1 LILPAAA
8 IVGFLAVEGRLR
20 SLWTFWSWPL
30 TAVLLLLDLGWYALA
45 YDTGGNEFL
54 KLQIAVENLDRFFGQ
69 GHFSTDNTSL
79 NTLTWLANQTL
90 PWNLV
95 LIWSL
100 IRQIRGEREDW
111 TGRFLHAWW
120 ISIFLFFLFAARSRA
135 VYLLPMYPAI
145 ALLAARAIAGK
156 IPSFAERSPLES
168 IEKAQSPWWRS
179 GKIVKR
185 VGIGIAIFDL
195 TLMLLVK
202 PTYWTNRKA
211 RNARL
216 AFIEDIRP
224 IVATRKQFF
233 SAPELQIT
241 DTIVIAYRLGR
252 EIVRKPLICAVRDDY
267 FLLRSGS
274 TNIPGVETQV
284 LLRQKAMESPLSQ

>member
-1 LILPAAA
+1 
-8 IVGFLAVEGRLR
+8 
-20 SLWTFWSWPL
+20 
-30 TAVLLLLDLGWYALA
+30 
-45 YDTGGNEFL
+45 
-54 KLQIAVENLDRFFGQ
+54 
-69 GHFSTDNTSL
+69 
-79 NTLTWLANQTL
+79 
-90 PWNLV
+90 
-95 LIWSL
+95 
-100 IRQIRGEREDW
+100 
-111 TGRFLHAWW
+111 
-120 ISIFLFFLFAARSRA
+120 
-135 VYLLPMYPAI
+135 
-145 ALLAARAIAGK
+145 
-156 IPSFAERSPLES
+156 
-168 IEKAQSPWWRS
+168 
-179 GKIVKR
+179 
-185 VGIGIAIFDL
+185 
-195 TLMLLVK
+195 MLLVK

-284 LLRQKAMESPLSQ
+284 LASSKSGGISLVTVISETPVRQDFACIR